1 MADLSAISALS
12 SLNERDLYY
21 QYLINNNS
29 TSTMLNALSG
39 NYSDDSGSD
48 FSGIMSAISSAY
60 SSSGLSSVLGSS
72 LGMLGSINSG
82 DIGSLGALTS
92 FSDILKLYMNTQT
105 SEAAGMAEKLSDAM
119 QKAEEQGE
127 QDTSSYKT
135 VQEIYEF
142 FKEKS
147 TMAAAALGS
156 NTTASS
162 ANVSSVNA
170 AVSAPVQMATEQ
182 MTEFDFDAF
191 ESDMDNSISASM
203 VATGISMI

>member
-48 FSGIMSAISSAY
+48 FSGIMNAVSSAY

-72 LGMLGSINSG
+72 FGLLGSINSG

-105 SEAAGMAEKLSDAM
+105 SEAAGMAEKLSDAIK
-119 QKAEEQGE
+119 KAEAQGE

-156 NTTASS
+156 NTTSSQVDNTSSINMVAASGQ
-162 ANVSSVNA
+162 VA
-170 AVSAPVQMATEQ
+170 AEQMA
-182 MTEFDFDAF
+182 EFDFDAF
-191 ESDMDNSISASM
+191 ESEMDNSISSSM
-203 VATGISMI
+203 AATGISMI